1 MLPSKKLKE
10 RYLKIGKY
18 TIKIGSDTSA
28 RGKAMSF
35 FSICIIAQT
44 VIGILV
50 SFFYIFDML
59 FNK

>member
-1 MLPSKKLKE
+1 MLPNKKTKE

-18 TIKIGSDTSA
+18 TIKIGNDNTS

-35 FSICIIAQT
+35 LSICIIAQI
-44 VIGILV
+44 VIGIFV

>member
-18 TIKIGSDTSA
+18 TIEIGNDTSV

-50 SFFYIFDML
+50 SFFLYF
-59 FNK
+59 